1 MPRRTN
7 LMRTLSIALFA
18 ASVAAS
24 AFAQKFS
31 PENLGP
37 SIPTPQPVVERMLA
51 LAHIKAGDVVYD
63 LGSGDGRIVIEAAQK
78 YGAHSVGVEVV
89 PDLCRKAEAR
99 IRSLGLED
107 RASIVEGNVFHVD
120 LSPAT
125 VVTLY
130 FMTTSNERLRP
141 NLEKYLKPGTRV
153 ISNQFPIKGWKPVT
167 VEHVKAGMDYT
178 IYVYEIGR
186 EK

>member
-7 LMRTLSIALFA
+7 PMRTLSIALLT

-37 SIPTPQPVVERMLA
+37 SIPTPEPVVERMLE
-51 LAHIKAGDVVYD
+51 LAHIKTGDVVYD

-99 IRSLGLED
+99 IKSLGLEE
-107 RASIVEGNVFHVD
+107 RASIVEGKD
-120 LSPAT
+120 RKS
-125 VVTLY
+125 VV
-130 FMTTSNERLRP
+130 
-141 NLEKYLKPGTRV
+141 
-153 ISNQFPIKGWKPVT
+153 
-167 VEHVKAGMDYT
+167 
-178 IYVYEIGR
+178 
-186 EK
+186 

>member
-1 MPRRTN
+1 MLQRTD
-7 LMRTLSIALFA
+7 LTRISAVALLTTV
-18 ASVAAS
+18 VAAS

-37 SIPTPQPVVERMLA
+37 SIPTPEPVVERMLS

-78 YGAHSVGVEVV
+78 YGAHAVGVEVV

-99 IRSLGLED
+99 IKSLGLED
-107 RASIVEGNVFHVD
+107 RASIVEGNVFRVD

-130 FMTTSNERLRP
+130 FMTSSN
-141 NLEKYLKPGTRV
+141 
-153 ISNQFPIKGWKPVT
+153 
-167 VEHVKAGMDYT
+167 VEHVRAGMDYT